1 MRKNSTKKDFI
12 VDNLMKSNGLYCL
25 VARPKVGKSLLAL
38 QLANAIATGTN
49 FLGFRT
55 SSSPV
60 LYISTEMNFSQNL
73 DRIDKMNLEFDDDN
87 FRLKEQEINER
98 KLNLMDLQL
107 EFQEFAN
114 DLNGRFVII
123 DMFSGIDM
131 NNGYDLNNHQDM
143 GQYVIPKFR
152 ELCKKYNFT
161 ILLIHHLNKNNKS
174 LGSTAIDGSVDGII
188 TLKVDQNLKNK
199 ILFTY
204 ESRDYESVD
213 FVLKRN
219 DNLIFE
225 KSEMEFDDLNPNLL
239 IFLNYAIK
247 QKEFSFT
254 ISDITSKLNLQIVP
268 SVFGK
273 LLKSNLDKL
282 EKDYTMTPSEE
293 RVPARTY
300 FLVRE
305 SDNKIVGMINI
316 RTALN
321 ERLSKFGG
329 HIGYG
334 IRPTERGKGYNKV
347 NLYLGLKV
355 CNEYGIEIVFMDA
368 DLDNPASWKTM
379 EALGGVRIKEYYN
392 KEVWL

>member
-1 MRKNSTKKDFI
+1 MKTISEMRKNSTKKDFI

-38 QLANAIATGTN
+38 QLANSIATGTT

-55 SSSPV
+55 SPSPI
-60 LYISTEMNFSQNL
+60 LYISTEMNFSQIL
-73 DRIDKMNLEFDDDN
+73 DRIDKMNLEFNDDN

-114 DLNGRFVII
+114 DLSGRFVII

-131 NNGYDLNNHQDM
+131 NNGYDLNNYQDM

-188 TLKVDQNLKNK
+188 TLKLDQNLKNK
-199 ILFTY
+199 ILFVY
-204 ESRDYESVD
+204 ESRDYESQD

-219 DNLIFE
+219 ENLIFE
-225 KSEMEFDDLNPNLL
+225 RSEIDSNDLNPNLL

-273 LLKSNLDKL
+273 LLKSNLDNL
-282 EKDYTMTPSEE
+282 EKEGLHIELKRTGTDRIYNAKYEE
-293 RVPARTY
+293 PAY
-300 FLVRE
+300 E
-305 SDNKIVGMINI
+305 
-316 RTALN
+316 N
-321 ERLSKFGG
+321 E
-329 HIGYG
+329 
-334 IRPTERGKGYNKV
+334 
-347 NLYLGLKV
+347 
-355 CNEYGIEIVFMDA
+355 
-368 DLDNPASWKTM
+368 
-379 EALGGVRIKEYYN
+379 
-392 KEVWL
+392 

>member
-1 MRKNSTKKDFI
+1 MKTISEMRKNSTKKDFI

-55 SSSPV
+55 SPSPV
-60 LYISTEMNFSQNL
+60 LYISTEMNFSQII
-73 DRIDKMNLEFDDDN
+73 DRIDKMNLQFNDEN

-107 EFQEFAN
+107 EFQEFSYN
-114 DLNGRFVII
+114 LKGRFVIV

-131 NNGYDLNNHQDM
+131 NNGYDLNNYQDM

-188 TLKVDQNLKNK
+188 TLKLDQNLKNK
-199 ILFTY
+199 ILFSY
-204 ESRDYESVD
+204 ESRDYESIE

-225 KSEMEFDDLNPNLL
+225 KSETDSNDLNSNLL
-239 IFLNYAIK
+239 VFLNYAIR

-254 ISDITSKLNLQIVP
+254 ISEITGKLNLQIVP

-273 LLKSNLDKL
+273 LLKSNLDNL
-282 EKDYTMTPSEE
+282 EKEGLHIESKRTGAERIYVAKYEEPIDDYDE
-293 RVPARTY
+293 
-300 FLVRE
+300 
-305 SDNKIVGMINI
+305 
-316 RTALN
+316 
-321 ERLSKFGG
+321 
-329 HIGYG
+329 
-334 IRPTERGKGYNKV
+334 
-347 NLYLGLKV
+347 
-355 CNEYGIEIVFMDA
+355 
-368 DLDNPASWKTM
+368 
-379 EALGGVRIKEYYN
+379 
-392 KEVWL
+392 

>member
-1 MRKNSTKKDFI
+1 
-12 VDNLMKSNGLYCL
+12 
-25 VARPKVGKSLLAL
+25 
-38 QLANAIATGTN
+38 
-49 FLGFRT
+49 
-55 SSSPV
+55 
-60 LYISTEMNFSQNL
+60 
-73 DRIDKMNLEFDDDN
+73 
-87 FRLKEQEINER
+87 
-98 KLNLMDLQL
+98 
-107 EFQEFAN
+107 
-114 DLNGRFVII
+114 
-123 DMFSGIDM
+123 M
-131 NNGYDLNNHQDM
+131 NNGYDLNNYQDM

-273 LLKSNLDKL
+273 LLKSNLDNL
-282 EKDYTMTPSEE
+282 EKEGLHIELKRTGTDRIYYAKYEE
-293 RVPARTY
+293 PID
-300 FLVRE
+300 E
-305 SDNKIVGMINI
+305 NN
-316 RTALN
+316 
-321 ERLSKFGG
+321 
-329 HIGYG
+329 
-334 IRPTERGKGYNKV
+334 
-347 NLYLGLKV
+347 
-355 CNEYGIEIVFMDA
+355 
-368 DLDNPASWKTM
+368 
-379 EALGGVRIKEYYN
+379 
-392 KEVWL
+392 

>member
-1 MRKNSTKKDFI
+1 MKCINEMRKNSKKKDFI

-55 SSSPV
+55 SPSPV
-60 LYISTEMNFSQNL
+60 LYISTEMNFSQIL

-131 NNGYDLNNHQDM
+131 NNGYDLNNYQDM

-188 TLKVDQNLKNK
+188 TLKVDQNLKIIICTEVLIN
-199 ILFTY
+199 
-204 ESRDYESVD
+204 D
-213 FVLKRN
+213 FF
-219 DNLIFE
+219 IF
-225 KSEMEFDDLNPNLL
+225 F
-239 IFLNYAIK
+239 YIK
-247 QKEFSFT
+247 
-254 ISDITSKLNLQIVP
+254 
-268 SVFGK
+268 
-273 LLKSNLDKL
+273 
-282 EKDYTMTPSEE
+282 
-293 RVPARTY
+293 
-300 FLVRE
+300 
-305 SDNKIVGMINI
+305 
-316 RTALN
+316 
-321 ERLSKFGG
+321 
-329 HIGYG
+329 
-334 IRPTERGKGYNKV
+334 
-347 NLYLGLKV
+347 
-355 CNEYGIEIVFMDA
+355 
-368 DLDNPASWKTM
+368 
-379 EALGGVRIKEYYN
+379 
-392 KEVWL
+392 

>member
-1 MRKNSTKKDFI
+1 MKTISEMRKNSTKKDFI

-55 SSSPV
+55 SPSPV
-60 LYISTEMNFSQNL
+60 LYISTEMNFSQII
-73 DRIDKMNLEFDDDN
+73 DRIDKMNLQFNDEN

-107 EFQEFAN
+107 EFQEFSYN
-114 DLNGRFVII
+114 LKGRFIII

-131 NNGYDLNNHQDM
+131 NNGYDLNNYQDM

-188 TLKVDQNLKNK
+188 TLKLDQNLKNK
-199 ILFTY
+199 ILFSY
-204 ESRDYESVD
+204 ESRDYESIE
-213 FVLKRN
+213 FVLKRKE
-219 DNLIFE
+219 NLIFE
-225 KSEMEFDDLNPNLL
+225 KSETDSNDLNPNLL
-239 IFLNYAIK
+239 VFLNHAIR

-254 ISDITSKLNLQIVP
+254 ISGITGKLNLQIVP

-273 LLKSNLDKL
+273 LLKNNLDNL
-282 EKDYTMTPSEE
+282 EKEGLHIESKRTGAERIYVAKYEEPIDDYDE
-293 RVPARTY
+293 
-300 FLVRE
+300 
-305 SDNKIVGMINI
+305 
-316 RTALN
+316 
-321 ERLSKFGG
+321 
-329 HIGYG
+329 
-334 IRPTERGKGYNKV
+334 
-347 NLYLGLKV
+347 
-355 CNEYGIEIVFMDA
+355 
-368 DLDNPASWKTM
+368 
-379 EALGGVRIKEYYN
+379 
-392 KEVWL
+392 

>member
-1 MRKNSTKKDFI
+1 MKTISEMRKNSTKKDFI

-55 SSSPV
+55 SPFPV
-60 LYISTEMNFSQNL
+60 LYISTEMNFSQIL
-73 DRIDKMNLEFDDDN
+73 DRIDKMNLEFDDNN

-131 NNGYDLNNHQDM
+131 NNGYDLNNYQDM

-188 TLKVDQNLKNK
+188 TLKLDQNLKNK
-199 ILFTY
+199 ILFVY
-204 ESRDYESVD
+204 ESRDYESQD

-219 DNLIFE
+219 ENLIFE
-225 KSEMEFDDLNPNLL
+225 RSEIDSNDLNPNLL

-273 LLKSNLDKL
+273 LLKSNLDNL
-282 EKDYTMTPSEE
+282 EKEGLHIELKRTGTDRIYTAKYEE
-293 RVPARTY
+293 PNY
-300 FLVRE
+300 E
-305 SDNKIVGMINI
+305 
-316 RTALN
+316 N
-321 ERLSKFGG
+321 E
-329 HIGYG
+329 
-334 IRPTERGKGYNKV
+334 
-347 NLYLGLKV
+347 
-355 CNEYGIEIVFMDA
+355 
-368 DLDNPASWKTM
+368 
-379 EALGGVRIKEYYN
+379 
-392 KEVWL
+392 

>member
-1 MRKNSTKKDFI
+1 MKCISEMRKNSTKKDFI

-55 SSSPV
+55 SPSPV
-60 LYISTEMNFSQNL
+60 LYISTEMNFSQIL

-107 EFQEFAN
+107 EFQEFSN
-114 DLNGRFVII
+114 NLNGRFVII

-131 NNGYDLNNHQDM
+131 NNGYDLNNYQDI

-188 TLKVDQNLKNK
+188 TLKLDQNLKSK

-219 DNLIFE
+219 ENLIFE

-282 EKDYTMTPSEE
+282 EKEGLHIELKRTGTDRIYYAKYEE
-293 RVPARTY
+293 
-300 FLVRE
+300 
-305 SDNKIVGMINI
+305 
-316 RTALN
+316 
-321 ERLSKFGG
+321 
-329 HIGYG
+329 
-334 IRPTERGKGYNKV
+334 PTLEN
-347 NLYLGLKV
+347 
-355 CNEYGIEIVFMDA
+355 
-368 DLDNPASWKTM
+368 
-379 EALGGVRIKEYYN
+379 
-392 KEVWL
+392 

>member
-1 MRKNSTKKDFI
+1 MKTISEMRKNSTKKDFI

-55 SSSPV
+55 SPSPV
-60 LYISTEMNFSQNL
+60 LYISTEMNFSQII
-73 DRIDKMNLEFDDDN
+73 DRIDKMNLQFNDEN

-107 EFQEFAN
+107 EFQEFSYN
-114 DLNGRFVII
+114 LKGRFVIV

-131 NNGYDLNNHQDM
+131 NNGYDLNNYQDM

-188 TLKVDQNLKNK
+188 TLKLDQNLKNK
-199 ILFTY
+199 ILFSY
-204 ESRDYESVD
+204 ESRDYESIE

-225 KSEMEFDDLNPNLL
+225 KSETDSNDLNSNLL
-239 IFLNYAIK
+239 VFLNYAIR

-254 ISDITSKLNLQIVP
+254 ISEITGKLNLQIVP

-273 LLKSNLDKL
+273 LLKSNLDNL
-282 EKDYTMTPSEE
+282 EKEGLHIESKRTGAERIYVAKYEE
-293 RVPARTY
+293 PI
-300 FLVRE
+300 
-305 SDNKIVGMINI
+305 DNYD
-316 RTALN
+316 
-321 ERLSKFGG
+321 E
-329 HIGYG
+329 
-334 IRPTERGKGYNKV
+334 
-347 NLYLGLKV
+347 
-355 CNEYGIEIVFMDA
+355 
-368 DLDNPASWKTM
+368 
-379 EALGGVRIKEYYN
+379 
-392 KEVWL
+392 

>member
-1 MRKNSTKKDFI
+1 MKTISEMRKNSTKKDFI
-12 VDNLMKSNGLYCL
+12 VHNLMKSNGLYCL

-55 SSSPV
+55 SPSPV
-60 LYISTEMNFSQNL
+60 LYISTEMNFSQII
-73 DRIDKMNLEFDDDN
+73 DRIDKMNLQFNDEN

-107 EFQEFAN
+107 EFQEFSYN
-114 DLNGRFVII
+114 LKGRFVII

-131 NNGYDLNNHQDM
+131 NNGYDLNNYQDM

-188 TLKVDQNLKNK
+188 TLKLDQNLKNK
-199 ILFTY
+199 ILFSY
-204 ESRDYESVD
+204 ESRDYESIE

-219 DNLIFE
+219 ESLIFE
-225 KSEMEFDDLNPNLL
+225 KSETDSNDLNTNLL
-239 IFLNYAIK
+239 VFLNYAIR

-254 ISDITSKLNLQIVP
+254 ISEITGKLNLQIVP

-273 LLKSNLDKL
+273 LLKSNLDNL
-282 EKDYTMTPSEE
+282 EKEGLHIESKRTGAERIYVAKYEEPIDDYDE
-293 RVPARTY
+293 
-300 FLVRE
+300 
-305 SDNKIVGMINI
+305 
-316 RTALN
+316 
-321 ERLSKFGG
+321 
-329 HIGYG
+329 
-334 IRPTERGKGYNKV
+334 
-347 NLYLGLKV
+347 
-355 CNEYGIEIVFMDA
+355 
-368 DLDNPASWKTM
+368 
-379 EALGGVRIKEYYN
+379 
-392 KEVWL
+392 